1 MSEFRD
7 DIKKTLLDQRK
18 LTDSTLKTYTSI
30 LFSIIKKTGLPQDMK
45 SFEREDEILKYV
57 SANPMAQS
65 RKTAL
70 SGLFVLTANPKY
82 GEQMSKDIKI
92 VNDDYKKKV
101 MSPERKEKMRTP
113 EQIKEI
119 NDTLIAKYKKE
130 KTNDSLNDVVIS
142 VLMSGVYFPP
152 RRLEY
157 ASVKTKDFDREKDNY
172 IVKNKI
178 YLNQYKTSAKYGLQT
193 VIIPKEIMPYINKA
207 VKENQSGYLLTA
219 KGGKPYSSSSLS
231 KKLTNLFGL
240 GIDLIRSSY
249 INHVLYEDGLYKKME
264 QTASAMGNSIESQ
277 QNFYIKGNA
286 WLTARLP

>member
-207 VKENQSGYLLTA
+207 VKENQSGYMLTA

-277 QNFYIKGNA
+277 QNFYIK
-286 WLTARLP
+286 TA

>member
-1 MSEFRD
+1 MSEFRE
-7 DIKKTLLDQRK
+7 DIKKHLLAQRK

-30 LFSIIKKTGLPQDMK
+30 LFSLIKKTELPQEMK
-45 SFEREDEILKYV
+45 SFDNTDVILKHI

-101 MSPERKEKMRTP
+101 MSPERKEKMLNP
-113 EQIKEI
+113 EQLKEK
-119 NDTLIAKYKKE
+119 NDAIIAKYKKE
-130 KTNDSLNDVVIS
+130 KTKDSLNDVVIS

-157 ASVKTKDFDREKDNY
+157 ALVKTRDYDREKDNY

-178 YLNQYKTSAKYGLQT
+178 YLNQYKTSAKYGMQS
-193 VIIPKEIMPYINKA
+193 VIVPKEIMPYITKA
-207 VKENQSGYLLTA
+207 VKENQSGYLLEA
-219 KGGKPYSSSSLS
+219 KGGNPYSSSSLS
-231 KKLTNLFGL
+231 KKLTTLFGL

-249 INHVLYEDGLYKKME
+249 INHVIYEDGLYKKME
-264 QTASAMGNSIESQ
+264 ETAEAMGNSIASQ
-277 QNFYIKGNA
+277 QGFYVKNNA
-286 WLTARLP
+286 

>member
-30 LFSIIKKTGLPQDMK
+30 LFSIIKKTGLPQEMK

-119 NDTLIAKYKKE
+119 NDTIIAKYKKE
-130 KTNDSLNDVVIS
+130 KTTDSLNDVVIS

-207 VKENQSGYLLTA
+207 VKENQSGYMLTA

-277 QNFYIKGNA
+277 QNFYIK
-286 WLTARLP
+286 TA

>member
-30 LFSIIKKTGLPQDMK
+30 LFSIIKKAGLPQEMS
-45 SFEREDEILKYV
+45 SFDKDEEILKYV
-57 SANPMAQS
+57 GANPVAQS

-101 MSPERKEKMRTP
+101 MSPERKEKMLTP

-119 NDTLIAKYKKE
+119 NDAIIAKYKKE
-130 KTNDSLNDVVIS
+130 KTRDSLNDVVIS

-157 ASVKTKDFDREKDNY
+157 ASVKTKDFDRAKDNY

-178 YLNQYKTSAKYGLQT
+178 YLNQYKTSAKYGLQVVT
-193 VIIPKEIMPYINKA
+193 IPKEIMPYITKA
-207 VKENQSGYLLTA
+207 VKENQSGYLLEA
-219 KGGKPYSSSSLS
+219 KGGSSYSSSSLS

-286 WLTARLP
+286 

>member
-7 DIKKTLLDQRK
+7 DIQKTLLDQRN
-18 LTDSTLKTYTSI
+18 LTPSTLKTYTSI
-30 LFSIIKKTGLPQDMK
+30 LFSLIKKTELPQDMK
-45 SFEREDEILKYV
+45 SFDNTDVILKHI

-70 SGLFVLTANPKY
+70 SGLFVLTGNPKY

-92 VNDDYKKKV
+92 VNDDYKKKI
-101 MSPERKEKMRTP
+101 MSPERKEKMLNP
-113 EQIKEI
+113 EQLKEK
-119 NDTLIAKYKKE
+119 NDALIAKYKKE
-130 KTNDSLNDVVIS
+130 KTKDSLNDVVIS

-157 ASVKTKDFDREKDNY
+157 ALVKTRDYNKETDNY
-172 IVKNKI
+172 IIKNKI
-178 YLNQYKTSAKYGLQT
+178 YMNQYKTSAKYGMQS
-193 VIIPKEIMPYINKA
+193 VIVPKEIMPYITKA
-207 VKENQSGYLLTA
+207 VKENASGYLLEA

-231 KKLTNLFGL
+231 KKLTTLFGL

-249 INHVLYEDGLYKKME
+249 INHVIYEDGLFKKME
-264 QTASAMGNSIESQ
+264 ATAEAMGNSIESQ

-286 WLTARLP
+286 

>member
-286 WLTARLP
+286 

>member
-7 DIKKTLLDQRK
+7 DIKKTLLAQRK

-142 VLMSGVYFPP
+142 VLMAGVYFPP

-286 WLTARLP
+286 

>member
-45 SFEREDEILKYV
+45 SFEREEEILKYI

-101 MSPERKEKMRTP
+101 MSPERKEKMLTP

-130 KTNDSLNDVVIS
+130 KTNASLNDVVIS

-286 WLTARLP
+286 

>member
-286 WLTARLP
+286 WLTTRLP